1 MLFNQLIRP
10 GSAIAVSALIL
21 GAVHVGAAHAQAG
34 EPKVRQAI
42 KEELGSNRSAAQS
55 QRRIDRLD
63 DETQGLL
70 SDYRLT
76 VRETDSLRR
85 YNEQLERQ
93 IQSQLNEIAAIE
105 DELTRIEE
113 TNREVL
119 PMMLRMVNTLDQF
132 VKLDMP
138 FLQDE
143 RSKRLDGLK
152 DIMDRA
158 DVTTSEKYRRIL
170 EAYQVEMEYGRTIEA
185 YEAKLATASGDKTV
199 DFLRVGRVAL
209 MYQTKDTEET
219 GRYNPESGKWEVV
232 NDYREAVLKGLR
244 IAKKQAAPDLLIMP
258 IDAAKGAK

>member
-1 MLFNQLIRP
+1 MLFNQMIRP

-21 GAVHVGAAHAQAG
+21 GAVHVGAVHAQAG

-55 QRRIDRLD
+55 QKRIDRLD
-63 DETQGLL
+63 DETQELL

-93 IQSQLNEIAAIE
+93 IQSQINEINNIE
-105 DELTRIEE
+105 QELTRIEE

-138 FLQDE
+138 FLQEE
-143 RSKRLDGLK
+143 RSNRLESIK
-152 DIMDRA
+152 EIMDRA

-170 EAYQVEMEYGRTIEA
+170 EAYQVEMEYGRTIES
-185 YEAKLATASGDKTV
+185 YEAKLQTSEGEKTV

-209 MYQTKDTEET
+209 MYQTKDMEET
-219 GRYNPESGKWEVV
+219 GRYNPENGEWEVV
-232 NDYREAVLKGLR
+232 NDYRDAVLKGLR

-258 IDAAKGAK
+258 INAPKEAK

>member
-55 QRRIDRLD
+55 QRRIERLD

-138 FLQDE
+138 FLQEE

-158 DVTTSEKYRRIL
+158 DVPTSEK
-170 EAYQVEMEYGRTIEA
+170 
-185 YEAKLATASGDKTV
+185 
-199 DFLRVGRVAL
+199 
-209 MYQTKDTEET
+209 
-219 GRYNPESGKWEVV
+219 
-232 NDYREAVLKGLR
+232 
-244 IAKKQAAPDLLIMP
+244 
-258 IDAAKGAK
+258 